1 LERVVSVCKEGVKEI
16 WLTSE
21 DTGAWGRDLDSNIS
35 VLLKALVEILPTDVM
50 LRVGMTNP
58 PYILAHLESVA

>member
-1 LERVVSVCKEGVKEI
+1 MREI

-21 DTGAWGRDLDSNIS
+21 DTGAWGRDLDTNIS
-35 VLLKALVEILPTDVM
+35 VLLKAIVTILPSHVM

-58 PYILAHLESVA
+58 PYILAHLESVAAVLNHP